1 LLVPKRQ
8 LPASLGWSFAFG
20 VPNLQIGNPRKTRL
34 TQRSQLNTS
43 IVLNIIWISFF
54 LAAFCTALFKLVFLG
69 DQQVFAQIM
78 EAMFAL
84 SKSAFE
90 ISLGLTGVLALWL
103 GIMRIGEKS
112 GFILLLT
119 QSLTPLFSRL
129 MPDVPKGHP
138 ALGAIVMNISANA
151 LGLDNAATPLGI
163 KAMQELQTLNPHPE
177 TASNAQIL
185 FLVINTAGVTLFP
198 VTIFTYRAQLGAANP
213 TDVFIP
219 ILIATYVGTMVGL
232 FTVAYVQKI
241 NLLDK
246 VIVAYLG
253 GFTLVVGGILA
264 YFSSLPQQQMLEQSA
279 IISNFILFSLVITF
293 ILGAINKEINAYDAF
308 IEGAKEGF
316 HTATTI
322 IPYLVAMLV
331 AIGVFRAS
339 GALDLLADLARTIV
353 HYFMLD
359 DRFVDAL
366 PTALMKPFSGS
377 GARAM
382 MIDTMKTMGADSFA
396 GRLSSIVQGSTE
408 TTFYVLAIYFGSVGI
423 KHIRHAAACGII
435 ADFAGIVASIFVAY
449 WFFG

>member
-1 LLVPKRQ
+1 
-8 LPASLGWSFAFG
+8 
-20 VPNLQIGNPRKTRL
+20 
-34 TQRSQLNTS
+34 
-43 IVLNIIWISFF
+43 
-54 LAAFCTALFKLVFLG
+54 
-69 DQQVFAQIM
+69 M
-78 EAMFAL
+78 EAMFSL

-112 GFILLLT
+112 GFIQLLT

-163 KAMQELQTLNPHPE
+163 KAMKELQTLNPDPD

-185 FLVINTAGVTLFP
+185 FLVINTSGVTLFP

-219 ILIATYVGTMVGL
+219 ILIATYMSTLAGL
-232 FTVAYVQKI
+232 LAVAFVQKI

-246 VIVAYLG
+246 VVMAYLG
-253 GFTLVVGGILA
+253 GFTLVVGGLLA

-279 IISNFILFSLVITF
+279 TISNFILFSLVITF
-293 ILGAINKEINAYDAF
+293 IFGAIYKGINAYDAF

-316 HTATTI
+316 QTAIII

-377 GARAM
+377 GAQGDDDRYHEDAWRGFICRASGVYRPGQHGNHLLRTG
-382 MIDTMKTMGADSFA
+382 DLLWFGGYQTYSSCR
-396 GRLSSIVQGSTE
+396 RLWDNSRFCRHYCRNFCCLLVLWIINESSP
-408 TTFYVLAIYFGSVGI
+408 
-423 KHIRHAAACGII
+423 
-435 ADFAGIVASIFVAY
+435 
-449 WFFG
+449 